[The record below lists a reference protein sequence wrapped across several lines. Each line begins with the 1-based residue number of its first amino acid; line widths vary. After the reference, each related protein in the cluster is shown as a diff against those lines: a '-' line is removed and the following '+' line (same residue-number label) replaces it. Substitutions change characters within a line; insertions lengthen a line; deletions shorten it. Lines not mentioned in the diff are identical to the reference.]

1 MPKTTNV
8 QQEVLGEPGATVASG
23 AGTDLFGPADV
34 SDSVQKGERVSPCAL
49 ELFAGSCKLS
59 KCLKS
64 HGFAAFGIDHQR
76 CKNRVGPC
84 VVMDLTKK
92 SSRAFISTMLRT
104 GRVAAVPMAP
114 PCGTSSRARERPLP
128 ARLKRLGVP
137 EPKQLRSAQYPL
149 GFPWLTG
156 TSKLRVNLANECYTT
171 VAIVFTL
178 CVELAI
184 AAFIENPANSRMW
197 DVPCIKK
204 LFDLPGVY
212 FTVFHACM
220 HGGARDKLT
229 ALLHTCPHLC
239 RLEVRCDKQH
249 QHQPWTISRS
259 IQGGWQFDTSAEAE
273 YPLLLCSRMASAFAE
288 FAITQGW
295 VVHAEPN
302 RVSAAKLIPSQ
313 WKIAAGRQPRGRKS
327 RSILPE
333 DGQVVTIEVQ
343 DSREMRALAS
353 WKGRSDE
360 QKVLAGRTFPK
371 GSRLIS
377 FNEANNQG
385 EEFGA
390 SEVSQLVNTHFSAE
404 EPPNKKLK
412 SGSLH
417 LENSHPPAEG
427 PPSKKF
433 KSRSAQTAI
442 AKIGVPMTPSDAIRR
457 AREAIHPFD
466 EATQVSEAVAWAME
480 LYVTK
485 GVDYVQ
491 QLRVKALRRL
501 KGRACRV
508 GGERASIAGH
518 DAT

>member
-249 QHQPWTISRS
+249 QHQPWTISRT

-360 QKVLAGRTFPK
+360 QKVLAGRIFPK
-371 GSRLIS
+371 GP
-377 FNEANNQG
+377 G
-385 EEFGA
+385 
-390 SEVSQLVNTHFSAE
+390 
-404 EPPNKKLK
+404 
-412 SGSLH
+412 
-417 LENSHPPAEG
+417 
-427 PPSKKF
+427 
-433 KSRSAQTAI
+433 
-442 AKIGVPMTPSDAIRR
+442 
-457 AREAIHPFD
+457 
-466 EATQVSEAVAWAME
+466 
-480 LYVTK
+480 
-485 GVDYVQ
+485 
-491 QLRVKALRRL
+491 
-501 KGRACRV
+501 
-508 GGERASIAGH
+508 
-518 DAT
+518 

>member
-1 MPKTTNV
+1 
-8 QQEVLGEPGATVASG
+8 
-23 AGTDLFGPADV
+23 
-34 SDSVQKGERVSPCAL
+34 
-49 ELFAGSCKLS
+49 
-59 KCLKS
+59 
-64 HGFAAFGIDHQR
+64 
-76 CKNRVGPC
+76 
-84 VVMDLTKK
+84 MDLTKK

-137 EPKQLRSAQYPL
+137 EPKQLRSAQHPL

-249 QHQPWTISRS
+249 QHQPWTISRT

-273 YPLLLCSRMASAFAE
+273 YPLLLCSRMASALAE

-302 RVSAAKLIPSQ
+302 RVSAAKFIPSQ

-360 QKVLAGRTFPK
+360 QKVLAGR
-371 GSRLIS
+371 
-377 FNEANNQG
+377 
-385 EEFGA
+385 
-390 SEVSQLVNTHFSAE
+390 
-404 EPPNKKLK
+404 
-412 SGSLH
+412 
-417 LENSHPPAEG
+417 
-427 PPSKKF
+427 
-433 KSRSAQTAI
+433 
-442 AKIGVPMTPSDAIRR
+442 

-491 QLRVKALRRL
+491 QLRVKALRRM
-501 KGRACRV
+501 KARAAELEVREKALRDLMQPEVVAIYEGKKFLLLQELMEEIEHPDKDLVKDLIQGMRITGNAMPTGVFPPDFKPAQWRSQTCGGWPSSPRV
-508 GGERASIAGH
+508 RCSRAYLGICPGVML
-518 DAT
+518 TWRVRW

>member
-1 MPKTTNV
+1 
-8 QQEVLGEPGATVASG
+8 
-23 AGTDLFGPADV
+23 
-34 SDSVQKGERVSPCAL
+34 
-49 ELFAGSCKLS
+49 
-59 KCLKS
+59 
-64 HGFAAFGIDHQR
+64 
-76 CKNRVGPC
+76 
-84 VVMDLTKK
+84 
-92 SSRAFISTMLRT
+92 
-104 GRVAAVPMAP
+104 
-114 PCGTSSRARERPLP
+114 
-128 ARLKRLGVP
+128 
-137 EPKQLRSAQYPL
+137 
-149 GFPWLTG
+149 
-156 TSKLRVNLANECYTT
+156 
-171 VAIVFTL
+171 
-178 CVELAI
+178 
-184 AAFIENPANSRMW
+184 
-197 DVPCIKK
+197 
-204 LFDLPGVY
+204 
-212 FTVFHACM
+212 
-220 HGGARDKLT
+220 
-229 ALLHTCPHLC
+229 
-239 RLEVRCDKQH
+239 
-249 QHQPWTISRS
+249 
-259 IQGGWQFDTSAEAE
+259 
-273 YPLLLCSRMASAFAE
+273 MASAFAE

-360 QKVLAGRTFPK
+360 QKVLPGRTFPK

-404 EPPNKKLK
+404 ASEVSQLVNTHFSAEEPPNKKLK

-417 LENSHPPAEG
+417 LENSHPPAEE

-433 KSRSAQTAI
+433 KSKSAQTAI

-491 QLRVKALRRL
+491 QLRVKALR
-501 KGRACRV
+501 KMKARAAELEVREKALRDLMQPEVVAIYEGKKFLLLQELMEEIEHPDKDLVKDLIQGMRITGNAMPTGVFPPDFKPAQLEESDLWRV
-508 GGERASIAGH
+508 ASSLRARCSRAYLGICPEVML
-518 DAT
+518 TWRVRW